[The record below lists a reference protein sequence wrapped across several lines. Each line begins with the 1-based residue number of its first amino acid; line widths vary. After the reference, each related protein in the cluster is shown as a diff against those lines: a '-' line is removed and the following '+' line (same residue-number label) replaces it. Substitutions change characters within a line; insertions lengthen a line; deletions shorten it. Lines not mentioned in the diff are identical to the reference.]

1 MFGFLCFW
9 SDSCVLG
16 ITTMSVTMD
25 QLDARYFVT
34 EPNIG
39 GRCLVCDCEVTNN
52 WRAWN
57 EHVMGKVHK
66 KRKLRYLQKA
76 QQLSHGHE
84 DQSSGST
91 GC

>member
-1 MFGFLCFW
+1 MFLTL
-9 SDSCVLG
+9 SPTDCVLG
-16 ITTMSVTMD
+16 ITTMSVTKN
-25 QLDARYFVT
+25 QLDARFFVT

-52 WRAWN
+52 SRAWN

-84 DQSSGST
+84 DHSSSST
-91 GC
+91 G